1 MDRTRKQRIFGCLIV
16 SSWICLGAQPCTLA
30 KDDPADSKRGKI
42 VLYAD
47 FLGEAQQ
54 DSRGLHAVDPETGVW
69 TKVAAIPPRNGIVAL
84 HYVRVSPD
92 GTEVAFNEY
101 TKSKDRPTTDPSSV
115 WLRELRPGA
124 QPRKISGIG
133 GLPIWSPDGKGLL
146 LVGVV
151 GEYDAGK
158 PSRYATWKIDADGSH
173 PARLPIPE
181 GDHVEDWSR
190 DGRWLVA
197 VTPRPD
203 SGGAFD
209 LVVMHP
215 DGTARRRLTESG
227 TNLSPRFSPD
237 GLRVA
242 YSSITKEGKSIQVM
256 DLDGSRKRTVYAE
269 RGDSFV
275 DRAAWSPDGKHLAAV
290 LLTWTRD
297 EKGGRVLGGETLGS
311 PRLCI
316 LGVDDGAVRIIPHPP
331 ASVLGDLDWR

>member
-1 MDRTRKQRIFGCLIV
+1 MNRTAKRRIAALLIV
-16 SSWICLGAQPCTLA
+16 SAVICVAIRTDAIAG
-30 KDDPADSKRGKI
+30 DDAAAGKRGKI
-42 VLYAD
+42 VLYTD
-47 FLGEAQQ
+47 FLGEAPQ
-54 DSRGLHAVDPETGVW
+54 DSRGLHVVDPATGVW

-84 HYVRVSPD
+84 YYVRVSPD

-101 TKSKDRPTTDPSSV
+101 TKAKDRPTTNPSSV
-115 WLRELRPGA
+115 WLRELRPDA
-124 QPRKISGIG
+124 QPRRISGIG

-158 PSRYATWKIDADGSH
+158 PSRYATWKIDADGSQ
-173 PARLPIPE
+173 PSRLPIPE

-197 VTPRPD
+197 VSPRPGD
-203 SGGAFD
+203 GGAFD

-215 DGTARRRLTESG
+215 DGTARHRLTESG

-237 GLRVA
+237 GRLIA
-242 YSSITKEGKSIQVM
+242 CSSITKEGKSIQVM
-256 DLDGSRKRTVYAE
+256 DLDGSHKRTVYAE
-269 RGDSFV
+269 HGDSFI

-297 EKGGRVLGGETLGS
+297 EKGGRFLGGETLGS

-316 LGVDDGAVRIIPHPP
+316 LGVDDGSVRIIPHPP
-331 ASVLGDLDWR
+331 ASVLGDPDWR